1 MIFLIRIYCY
11 FLGTFLVEIMETKL
25 GVCLI
30 YLLPQPGHQEAL
42 PLLSPGCQWSL
53 HHSLQTYVKIW
64 EYHRPPRLLQR
75 LEILISYAAA
85 LLTSSPH
92 QCRSPL
98 CYWLQWSCLMCCC
111 HPAGSLPPPSDSP
124 NHHQTVPEQKV
135 MTQSHKF
142 KHQSVESANICFF
155 PVNQYET
162 DIPGEHTRPLYR
174 Q

>member
-1 MIFLIRIYCY
+1 M
-11 FLGTFLVEIMETKL
+11 
-25 GVCLI
+25 
-30 YLLPQPGHQEAL
+30 
-42 PLLSPGCQWSL
+42 
-53 HHSLQTYVKIW
+53 
-64 EYHRPPRLLQR
+64 
-75 LEILISYAAA
+75 ISYAAA

-135 MTQSHKF
+135 TAQSQKF
-142 KHQSVESANICFF
+142 KHHSVESAKICFF

-162 DIPGEHTRPLYR
+162 DIPGEHTRPLYSLCSNR
-174 Q
+174 TDINLLIASLTLESSSCVLSSSSSPFLVLLIVVWLSSSHFIVRGSLSEEVGPVASFRSGGEELRDV